1 MPRRYLPMAE
11 GDVRFLAT
19 PTPRRIHIGV
29 VVEALIEAE
38 VETVGYVSYGMKTPA
53 YVYRDALDELPSSTI
68 IHIDIGFV
76 GYESSNPNMLPVCR
90 FDSRRVVELGGR
102 SREFPMFSHITSD
115 SASSS
120 GRRPFGTIKWSAPSR
135 RNGGI
140 IGRDVDA
147 IKLYPGFVHVMK
159 AHLPTSV
166 TMMPTTFRQSSLRL
180 AALKNFNNILLA
192 YEVRSREEDDDV
204 AARDLHRQCRYLR
217 CEVSIRLVVL
227 NVLLTYLS

>member
-19 PTPRRIHIGV
+19 PTPRRIHIGA
-29 VVEALIEAE
+29 VVEALIAAE
-38 VETVGYVSYGMKTPA
+38 IETVGYVSYGMKTPA
-53 YVYRDALDELPSSTI
+53 SIYREVLDELPSSTI

-76 GYESSNPNMLPVCR
+76 GYESSNASMLPVCR
-90 FDSRRVVELGGR
+90 FDNRRVVELGGH
-102 SREFPMFSHITSD
+102 SREFPMFTHITSD
-115 SASSS
+115 STSSS
-120 GRRPFGTIKWSAPSR
+120 DRRPFGTVKWSAPSR

-140 IGRDVDA
+140 IDRDVAA

-180 AALKNFNNILLA
+180 AALKNFKNMLLA
-192 YEVRSREEDDDV
+192 YELSREDDDNNITP
-204 AARDLHRQCRYLR
+204 DLHRHCRYLR
-217 CEVSIRLVVL
+217 CEVSIRLVML
-227 NVLLTYLS
+227 NVVLT